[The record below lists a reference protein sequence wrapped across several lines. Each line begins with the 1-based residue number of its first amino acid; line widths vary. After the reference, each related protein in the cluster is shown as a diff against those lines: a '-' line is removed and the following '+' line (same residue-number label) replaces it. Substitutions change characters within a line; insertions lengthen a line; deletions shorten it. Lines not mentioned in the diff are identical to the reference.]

1 MKLRYRAKTQV
12 GAVIASLVIIGLW
25 LGLIAGW
32 VMNIITIA
40 NSSFTPLEGFLV
52 LRVVGIFVAP
62 LGAVLG
68 WI

>member
-1 MKLRYRAKTQV
+1 MKFTYRAKTNV
-12 GAVIASLVIIGLW
+12 GAAIASLVIIGLW
-25 LGLIAGW
+25 IALITGW